1 METLY
6 VGTHRFI
13 HSFNKCLLAHVPLF
27 IIHVPA
33 REPSW
38 ETCTVPA
45 PGSLHFNA
53 GTNNPGGCILSYHQ
67 GPCTVLSA
75 LLHKPANSP
84 NSTTVHTLSAHFTDK
99 ESEAQRDEVTW
110 SLPPS

>member
-1 METLY
+1 MCP
-6 VGTHRFI
+6 
-13 HSFNKCLLAHVPLF
+13 CLLFMCQHGSQVGK
-27 IIHVPA
+27 PA
-33 REPSW
+33 QSLP
-38 ETCTVPA
+38 

-53 GTNNPGGCILSYHQ
+53 GTNNPGGCILSSHQ

-84 NSTTVHTLSAHFTDK
+84 NSATVHTLSAHFTDK
-99 ESEAQRDEVTW
+99 ESEAQIDEVTW